1 MSKTK
6 LLILSLI
13 SLIFLS
19 CSSQK
24 NLKLKNNLSI
34 SYISGDLDA
43 LMLRNLLESHLSSAS
58 MYDPLSNFT
67 IQAGVGHSG
76 SVFITNIDNTSDRE
90 NVSTRVEINILDK
103 RNDCITFNFN
113 ETIDY
118 FYIYA
123 SSETFSS
130 NQKAVEEIRYYNTET
145 LIKKFITNLEDS
157 SFICFDT
164 K

>member
-1 MSKTK
+1 MLKSKNFK
-6 LLILSLI
+6 I
-13 SLIFLS
+13 
-19 CSSQK
+19 
-24 NLKLKNNLSI
+24 KNNLSI
-34 SYISGDLDA
+34 SYITGDLDG
-43 LMLRNLLESHLSSAS
+43 LILTNLLESHLSSAS

-67 IQAGVGHSG
+67 IEAGVEHSG

-103 RNDCITFNFN
+103 RNDCIAFNFN

-130 NQKAVEEIRYYNTET
+130 NQKAVEESVI
-145 LIKKFITNLEDS
+145 IIQKH
-157 SFICFDT
+157 
-164 K
+164 

>member
-34 SYISGDLDA
+34 SYISGDLDG
-43 LMLRNLLESHLSSAS
+43 LILRNLLESHLSSAS

-67 IQAGVGHSG
+67 IEAGVDTVAVYLSP
-76 SVFITNIDNTSDRE
+76 
-90 NVSTRVEINILDK
+90 IL
-103 RNDCITFNFN
+103 I
-113 ETIDY
+113 IHL
-118 FYIYA
+118 
-123 SSETFSS
+123 
-130 NQKAVEEIRYYNTET
+130 TE
-145 LIKKFITNLEDS
+145 KMSQQE
-157 SFICFDT
+157 
-164 K
+164 

>member
-1 MSKTK
+1 
-6 LLILSLI
+6 
-13 SLIFLS
+13 
-19 CSSQK
+19 
-24 NLKLKNNLSI
+24 
-34 SYISGDLDA
+34 
-43 LMLRNLLESHLSSAS
+43 

-76 SVFITNIDNTSDRE
+76 NVFITNIDNTSDRE